1 MREELEIYKIY
12 VRTIIATENRR
23 QRAATAYLSIIA
35 AIATVSSIIGD
46 IPLVVP
52 IGAIIFVALIW
63 LATVYY
69 FRRLAKAKFSV
80 ISSIE
85 PILPIQP
92 FKEEWKHFK
101 KGGILTKVGLTRL
114 EMWIPTLI
122 ILLCG
127 IYLFWEYFR
136 VILEVSA

>member
-101 KGGILTKVGLTRL
+101 KGGYFNQSRSDSAGNVDSDVNHF
-114 EMWIPTLI
+114 TLWDI
-122 ILLCG
+122 SLLG
-127 IYLFWEYFR
+127 IFQSHFG
-136 VILEVSA
+136 S